1 MTSSYG
7 MRVEYVALEMIAF
20 IKKIEL
26 GCLDQRNSIN
36 DLARYCH
43 LWDLE

>member
-7 MRVEYVALEMIAF
+7 IRVESIALEMTAF
-20 IKKIEL
+20 VKKIEL
-26 GCLDQRNSIN
+26 GCLDQRNRSSN
-36 DLARYCH
+36 LARYCH

>member
-7 MRVEYVALEMIAF
+7 MRVESVALEMIAF
-20 IKKIEL
+20 VKKIEL
-26 GCLDQRNSIN
+26 GCLNQRNSSSN
-36 DLARYCH
+36 LARYCH

>member
-7 MRVEYVALEMIAF
+7 MRVESVALEMIAF
-20 IKKIEL
+20 VKKIEL
-26 GCLDQRNSIN
+26 EYLDQRNSSS